1 MCTINLGEFIY
12 FCNPIKILNVS
23 NSKQNAKREQLLQ
36 DVRSGNQAKRKTAI
50 DALQTYGDESIIKP
64 LIEVIQQDTQSEHKD
79 IIEFLSSLK
88 HTPSK
93 VTVMECVLNPQF
105 STVQQLIL
113 STIWNSPL
121 DYSEYIADFVKLA
134 VAGDM
139 ITALEC
145 LTIIENLDGPFEE
158 KDILESQLAL
168 KDYMENRTNNSQEK
182 ATFISEIALIIKDID
197 RSLDD

>member
-1 MCTINLGEFIY
+1 
-12 FCNPIKILNVS
+12 VS

-36 DVRSGNQAKRKTAI
+36 DVRTGNQAKRKTAM
-50 DALQTYGDESIIKP
+50 DALQTYGDESIIQP
-64 LIEVIQQDTQSEHKD
+64 LIEIIHLDNHSEHKD

-88 HTPSK
+88 HTASK
-93 VTVMECVLNPQF
+93 VSIMECVLNPQF
-105 STVQQLIL
+105 SSVQQLIL

-121 DYSEYIADFVKLA
+121 DYSDYIADFVKLA
-134 VAGDM
+134 VKGDM
-139 ITALEC
+139 MIALEC

-168 KDYMENRTNNSQEK
+168 KDYIENKTNNSEEK